1 MEEVANTAS
10 EEAAVVDT
18 TAEDAAIEL
27 VESDSGAPPKL
38 DDYDQRIESL
48 LEAHTSKNAKLETEV
63 KPEPL
68 REGESWQQVLEAAP
82 DDVQRAMH
90 SLRSDYTKKTQE
102 ISKMRKEL
110 ERQQNAFASSD
121 AYQALQK
128 IAEEETGELD
138 PFNPDSFNGYIN
150 KIVAQKLQ
158 EVLEPMR
165 QEQLNTQAQH
175 NLESFM
181 EKHSELKTDQVF
193 RKEVHETLL
202 SNESLDLE
210 AAYWIVQGRRAKASS
225 DRDIKRTKRT
235 KKAARAAGLTVGSG
249 RKAGAT
255 IPKDERL
262 NAWDIYDHL
271 LQQK

>member
-1 MEEVANTAS
+1 MEEVANTPS

-38 DDYDQRIESL
+38 DNYDQRIESL
-48 LEAHTSKNAKLETEV
+48 LEAHGSKNAKLETEV

-68 REGESWQQVLEAAP
+68 REGESWQQVLETAP

-110 ERQQNAFASSD
+110 ERQQTAFASSD

-128 IAEEETGELD
+128 VAEEETGELD
-138 PFNPDSFNGYIN
+138 PFNP
-150 KIVAQKLQ
+150 
-158 EVLEPMR
+158 
-165 QEQLNTQAQH
+165 
-175 NLESFM
+175 
-181 EKHSELKTDQVF
+181 
-193 RKEVHETLL
+193 ETLL

-225 DRDIKRTKRT
+225 DRDTKRTKRT

-249 RKAGAT
+249 RKSGAT

-262 NAWDIYDHL
+262 KAWDIYDHL